1 MTITMIRELE
11 KMGPNTPYSKLLKEQ
26 FNMEVPAGVPKYQVE
41 YLYKY
46 ALQLRLT
53 GVFAEKDIV
62 TDAATKVQEL
72 LIKFPWLIKKYDDV
86 TIKVKDKTKVS
97 KGEKAEYPDGT
108 IIYCQ
113 KRNKFLLY
121 VGGKIVIRCSTMDK
135 VKSLATKKLNFT
147 SFVE

>member
-1 MTITMIRELE
+1 MSITMIRELE
-11 KMGPNTPYSKLLKEQ
+11 KMGPKTPYAKLLKEQ
-26 FNMEVPAGVPKYQVE
+26 FNMEVPPGAPKYLVE

-46 ALQLRLT
+46 ALQLKIT
-53 GVFAEKDIV
+53 GILPETDIV
-62 TDAATKVQEL
+62 DEAVTKVQEL
-72 LIKFPWLIKKYDDV
+72 LSKFPWLTKKYDDV
-86 TIKVKDKTKVS
+86 TVKVKDKTKVS
-97 KGEKAEYPDGT
+97 KGEKAEYQDGT